1 MSTEI
6 VRVPDIGGATDVDVI
21 EVSVQVGDMIEVDQ
35 SIIVLE
41 TDKASMDVPSP
52 LAGKVTAISVKEGD
66 TVSEGSDIL
75 TLEVEGD
82 ESTSEESEE
91 ASKEESSE
99 PAEEEAPKKEEKAAK
114 KPSKASASEQ
124 TVSVPDIGGATG
136 VDVIE
141 VCVAEGDEVQ
151 EGDSII
157 VLETD
162 KASMDIPAPAAGKVS
177 KLLIKEGDTVSEGD
191 EILVLMA
198 EGEADAE
205 PEAEEQD
212 ADSDTATESESE
224 TESQDSDAE
233 PAQSGGVEDVNVPDI
248 GGATDVDVIEVS
260 VAEGDKVEEGDSIIV
275 LETDKA
281 SMDIPAPKAGT
292 VKSVSI
298 KEGDKVSEGTL
309 ILELEVAG
317 AAPAKKESAP
327 KQSSAKQESSKSEAS
342 APKQAAAK
350 ESAPADQ
357 GAVLSSPSN
366 KVHAGPAVRLLAR
379 ELGVDLSLVRA
390 TGPRGRITKEDLHAY
405 VKAAVQKAS
414 AAPAAG
420 SNAAVADGAGIP
432 RVPEIDF
439 SQFGEVEVKKMSKIH
454 KLTSFNMTR
463 SWLNVP
469 HVTQFDKADIT
480 DLEEFRKSLKPEMEK
495 QGVKLTPLPFM
506 IKAVAMALVKNPAF
520 NVSLHADGENI
531 VQKKYVH
538 IGIAVDSPAGLVV
551 PVLRNVDQ
559 KSVIQIAKEASELI
573 KKALDKQLKPAE
585 MQGGCFTISSL
596 GAMGGTGF
604 TPIVNTPEVGILG
617 VSKAD
622 VEPRWNGKEFEP
634 RTMLPLCLS
643 YDHRAVNGADAGRF
657 MTYLNALLSD
667 LRRLTL

>member
-1 MSTEI
+1 MSTETI
-6 VRVPDIGGATDVDVI
+6 RVPDIGGATDVDVI
-21 EVSVQVGDMIEVDQ
+21 EISVQVGDIIEVDQ

-52 LAGKVTAISVKEGD
+52 LAGKVTAITIKEGD
-66 TVSEGSDIL
+66 TVSEGDDIL
-75 TLEVEGD
+75 ELEVEAGEASAE
-82 ESTSEESEE
+82 ESKSAESEE
-91 ASKEESSE
+91 APAKEAT
-99 PAEEEAPKKEEKAAK
+99 PAKEEKPKPAA
-114 KPSKASASEQ
+114 AASEE

-141 VCVAEGDEVQ
+141 VCVAEGDVVQ

-162 KASMDIPAPAAGKVS
+162 KASMDIPAPASGKVS
-177 KLLIKEGDTVSEGD
+177 KLIVKEGDTVSEGD
-191 EILVLMA
+191 AILVMMTEGSEAA
-198 EGEADAE
+198 ES
-205 PEAEEQD
+205 EAEEEPKTD
-212 ADSDTATESESE
+212 AAPQEDSASVASEETAT
-224 TESQDSDAE
+224 
-233 PAQSGGVEDVNVPDI
+233 SGGVEPVNVPDI
-248 GGATDVDVIEVS
+248 GGATDVDVIEVV
-260 VAEGDKVEEGDSIIV
+260 VAEGDKVAEGDSIIV

-281 SMDIPAPKAGT
+281 SMDIPAPKAGV

-309 ILELEVAG
+309 ILELEVEGSASAPAKQDAPKS
-317 AAPAKKESAP
+317 AAPAP
-327 KQSSAKQESSKSEAS
+327 AKQE
-342 APKQAAAK
+342 APKAA
-350 ESAPADQ
+350 EPAVDQ
-357 GAVLSSPSN
+357 GAVLSSPSK

-414 AAPAAG
+414 SAPAAG
-420 SNAAVADGAGIP
+420 ATVADGAGIP

-439 SQFGEVEVKKMSKIH
+439 SQFGEVEVVKMSKIQ
-454 KLTSFNMTR
+454 KITSFNMTR

-480 DLEEFRKSLKPEMEK
+480 DLEDFRKSLKPEMEK

-506 IKAVAMALVKNPAF
+506 IKAVAQALVKNPAF
-520 NVSLHADGENI
+520 NVSLHADGES
-531 VQKKYVH
+531 VVKKKYVH
-538 IGIAVDSPAGLVV
+538 IGIAVDSPVGLVV
-551 PVLRNVDQ
+551 PVLRDVDK
-559 KSVIQIAKEASELI
+559 KSVVEIATEAGELI
-573 KKALDKQLKPAE
+573 KKALAKQLKPAD

-667 LRRLTL
+667 VRRLTL

>member
-6 VRVPDIGGATDVDVI
+6 IRVPDIGGATDVDVI
-21 EVSVQVGDMIEVDQ
+21 EVSVQVGDIIEVDQ

-52 LAGKVTAISVKEGD
+52 MAGKVTAISVKEGD
-66 TVSEGSDIL
+66 TVSEGSDVL
-75 TLEVEGD
+75 TLEVEGS
-82 ESTSEESEE
+82 ESTSEDTKE
-91 ASKEESSE
+91 ASSE
-99 PAEEEAPKKEEKAAK
+99 PAEEAPAQEKQPAQKSAATET
-114 KPSKASASEQ
+114 SEQ

-162 KASMDIPAPAAGKVS
+162 KASMDIPAPTTGKVS

-198 EGEADAE
+198 EGEVDAE
-205 PEAEEQD
+205 PEAEVPDNASSAD
-212 ADSDTATESESE
+212 AETESESQ
-224 TESQDSDAE
+224 ESDDE
-233 PAQSGGVEDVNVPDI
+233 PAQSGGVESVNVPDI

-260 VAEGDKVEEGDSIIV
+260 VAVGDKVEEGDSIIV

-281 SMDIPAPKAGT
+281 SMDIPAPKSGT

-298 KEGDKVSEGTL
+298 KEGDKVSEGAL
-309 ILELEVAG
+309 ILELEVVG
-317 AAPAKKESAP
+317 ASAPSKKASAP

-350 ESAPADQ
+350 ESASADQ
-357 GAVLSSPSN
+357 GAVLSSPSK

-414 AAPAAG
+414 STP
-420 SNAAVADGAGIP
+420 VASATSDGAGIP

-439 SQFGEVEVKKMSKIH
+439 GQFGEVEVVKLSKIQ

-506 IKAVAMALVKNPAF
+506 IKAVAQALVKNPAF
-520 NVSLHADGENI
+520 NVSLHADGESV

-538 IGIAVDSPAGLVV
+538 IGIAVDSPVGLVV
-551 PVLRNVDQ
+551 PVLRDVDK
-559 KSVIQIAKEASELI
+559 KSVVQIAAEAGELI
-573 KKALDKQLKPAE
+573 KKALGKQLKPAD

-667 LRRLTL
+667 VRRLTL

>member
-6 VRVPDIGGATDVDVI
+6 IRVPDIGGATDVDVI
-21 EVSVQVGDMIEVDQ
+21 EVSVQVGDIIEVDQ

-52 LAGKVTAISVKEGD
+52 MAGKVTAISVKEGD
-66 TVSEGSDIL
+66 TVSEGSEVL
-75 TLEVEGD
+75 TIEVEGA
-82 ESTSEESEE
+82 SATEEPVEE
-91 ASKEESSE
+91 TKEET
-99 PAEEEAPKKEEKAAK
+99 PAPAAEKSAPSAA
-114 KPSKASASEQ
+114 PASAASEQ

-141 VCVAEGDEVQ
+141 VCVAEGDDVQ

-162 KASMDIPAPAAGKVS
+162 KASMDIPAPASGKVA

-198 EGEADAE
+198 EGSAAADEPVAKAESEPQQAPAEEAPAKEAE
-205 PEAEEQD
+205 PQ
-212 ADSDTATESESE
+212 
-224 TESQDSDAE
+224 
-233 PAQSGGVEDVNVPDI
+233 PAQTGGVESVNVPDI

-260 VAEGDKVEEGDSIIV
+260 VAAGDKVEEGDSIIV

-281 SMDIPAPKAGT
+281 SMDIPSPKSGT

-298 KEGDKVSEGTL
+298 KEGDKVSEGAL
-309 ILELEVAG
+309 ILELEVEGA
-317 AAPAKKESAP
+317 AAPAPAEKQEAPKASAPAAP
-327 KQSSAKQESSKSEAS
+327 KQE
-342 APKQAAAK
+342 APKAA
-350 ESAPADQ
+350 APADQ
-357 GAVLSSPSN
+357 GAVLSSPN
-366 KVHAGPAVRLLAR
+366 KKVHAGPAVRLLAR

-414 AAPAAG
+414 SAPAA
-420 SNAAVADGAGIP
+420 SAAVEGAGIP

-439 SQFGEVEVKKMSKIH
+439 GQFGEVEVVKLSKIQ

-506 IKAVAMALVKNPAF
+506 IKAVAQALVKNPAF
-520 NVSLHADGENI
+520 NVSLHADGESV

-538 IGIAVDSPAGLVV
+538 IGIAVDSPVGLVV
-551 PVLRNVDQ
+551 PVLRDVDK
-559 KSVIQIAKEASELI
+559 KSVVQIAAEAGELI
-573 KKALDKQLKPAE
+573 KKALGKQLKPAD

-622 VEPRWNGKEFEP
+622 VEPRWNGNEFEP

-667 LRRLTL
+667 VRRLTL

>member
-6 VRVPDIGGATDVDVI
+6 IRVPDIGGATDVDVI
-21 EVSVQVGDMIEVDQ
+21 EVSVKVGDIIEVDQ

-52 LAGKVTAISVKEGD
+52 VAGKVTAISVKEGD
-66 TVSEGSDIL
+66 TVSEGSEVL
-75 TLEVEGD
+75 TIEVEGA
-82 ESTSEESEE
+82 
-91 ASKEESSE
+91 ASAEE
-99 PAEEEAPKKEEKAAK
+99 PAQEEPKAESAPAPKAEPAPQKTAATT
-114 KPSKASASEQ
+114 AEQ

-141 VCVAEGDEVQ
+141 VCVAEGDEVS

-162 KASMDIPAPAAGKVS
+162 KASMDIPSPVSGKIA

-191 EILVLMA
+191 AILVVMA
-198 EGEADAE
+198 EGSASAEADSEAPAAE
-205 PEAEEQD
+205 
-212 ADSDTATESESE
+212 ADT
-224 TESQDSDAE
+224 
-233 PAQSGGVEDVNVPDI
+233 PAPQAAPAPAAAPVAGGVEKVNVPDI

-260 VAEGDKVEEGDSIIV
+260 VAVGDKVSEGDSIIV

-281 SMDIPAPKAGT
+281 SMDIPAPKSGT
-292 VKSVSI
+292 VKSLSI

-309 ILELEVAG
+309 ILELEVEGSAPAASAPSKQEAPKA
-317 AAPAKKESAP
+317 AAPAKQEAP
-327 KQSSAKQESSKSEAS
+327 K
-342 APKQAAAK
+342 AAA
-350 ESAPADQ
+350 PAVDQ
-357 GAVLSSPSN
+357 GAVLSSPN
-366 KVHAGPAVRLLAR
+366 KKVHAGPAVRLLAR

-405 VKAAVQKAS
+405 VKAAVQKAAS
-414 AAPAAG
+414 APAA
-420 SNAAVADGAGIP
+420 SAAVAEGAGIP

-439 SQFGEVEVKKMSKIH
+439 SQFGEVEVVKMSKIQ
-454 KLTSFNMTR
+454 KITSFNMTR

-480 DLEEFRKSLKPEMEK
+480 DLEEFRKVLKPEMEK

-506 IKAVAMALVKNPAF
+506 IKAVAQALVKNPAF
-520 NVSLHADGENI
+520 NVSLHADGESV

-538 IGIAVDSPAGLVV
+538 IGIAVDSPVGLVV
-551 PVLRNVDQ
+551 PVLRDADK
-559 KSVIQIAKEASELI
+559 KSVVQIATEAGELI
-573 KKALDKQLKPAE
+573 KKALAKQLKPAD

-667 LRRLTL
+667 VRRLTL